1 MYMSDADICRV
12 YKLAKNPKEQIL
24 ILADENCCK
33 KDDIIRILVENGM
46 YVPPTSKKKAALA
59 SKKEEAEEISHP
71 AAVLQHESCGVV
83 RDMPDSVR
91 KILIVKMEEI
101 ENTIAALEKEYKE
114 IANYMCGA

>member
-1 MYMSDADICRV
+1 MYMSDADICRE

-46 YVPPTSKKKAALA
+46 DVPTRKKKAAQE
-59 SKKEEAEEISHP
+59 SKKGEAEEVSHP